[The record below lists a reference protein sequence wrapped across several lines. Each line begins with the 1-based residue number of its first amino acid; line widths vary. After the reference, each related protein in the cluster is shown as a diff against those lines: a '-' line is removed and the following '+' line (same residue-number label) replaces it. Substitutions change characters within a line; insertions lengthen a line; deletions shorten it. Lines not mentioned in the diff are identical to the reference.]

1 MLATLNIVIGLV
13 FVLLLFSLLASTVM
27 EVIAAILSL
36 RAKNLRYTLENM
48 LGEKMDDFVRHPLF
62 RQLSFATSHRR
73 ARLSPY
79 NLPGHVSKETFVTII
94 QDILESGN
102 KDALMAQIQG
112 MEEGEP
118 KRMLQF
124 ILRQSGGD
132 PAAFKAHAERWF
144 DEVMDRA
151 SDWYKR
157 NLKWWLFAV
166 GLVLAAI
173 FNADTIQMYKN
184 ISSNATVQAFLVDM
198 ATDYEAKTDTVTGP
212 NLNLSIEESIAR
224 MDSSLQK
231 IESIRSPLGLGWN
244 EVESNTTLPW
254 WLVKLAGLLLTGIAV
269 TFGAPFWFDLLRK
282 MLALRGGTEKPQE
295 PPPSNPPVPPAP
307 PLAQPVKTVLV
318 ETETP
323 AKVPET
329 ARPVKVVAVKKEKPA
344 KVPVKTPPTS
354 DKPVTPPSGRGKAV
368 G

>member
-1 MLATLNIVIGLV
+1 MLATLNIVIGLI

-27 EVIAAILSL
+27 EVIAAMLSL
-36 RAKNLRYTLENM
+36 RAKHLRNTLENM

-62 RQLSFATSHRR
+62 RQISYATNIRR
-73 ARLSPY
+73 ARQSPY
-79 NLPGHVSKETFVTII
+79 YLPGQVSKETFVTII
-94 QDILESGN
+94 LDILDSGD
-102 KDALMAQIQG
+102 KDALQAKIQG

-118 KRMLQF
+118 KRILQF

-132 PAAFKAHAERWF
+132 PAAFKAYAERWF
-144 DEVMDRA
+144 DEVMSRA
-151 SDWYKR
+151 ADWYKR

-184 ISSNATVQAFLVDM
+184 ISANATLQTFLVDM
-198 ATDYEAKTDTVTGP
+198 ATNYEAKTDSVTGP
-212 NLNLSIEESIAR
+212 NLNLTVDQSIAR
-224 MDSSLQK
+224 MDSALQK
-231 IESIRSPLGLGWN
+231 IEYIRSPLGLGWN
-244 EVESNTTLPW
+244 EPESDTTLPW

-295 PPPSNPPVPPAP
+295 PPPSNPPILPAP
-307 PLAQPVKTVLV
+307 MLPNQTKTVVV
-318 ETETP
+318 ETEAP
-323 AKVPET
+323 AKAE
-329 ARPVKVVAVKKEKPA
+329 PVPA
-344 KVPVKTPPTS
+344 KAPLAP